1 MATDLNKIHIL
12 GRLTKDPEL
21 KDLGQSK
28 VANFSIAN
36 NRTYVQNGEK
46 KTDVSYFDC
55 EAWSGLA
62 DVVKKFAPKGKQ
74 VAIEGRLIQQ
84 SWEADG
90 KKFSKIKIRVE
101 NLQLVGSQFSTSDVS
116 SPSDDYSNYQT
127 DIDEEDSVF

>member
-21 KDLGQSK
+21 KELGQSK
-28 VANFSIAN
+28 VVNFSIAN

-46 KTDVSYFDC
+46 KTDVNYFDC

-62 DVVKKFAPKGKQ
+62 EVVKKFAPKGKQ
-74 VAIEGRLIQQ
+74 VAIEGRLVQQ

-90 KKFSKIKIRVE
+90 KKFSKVKIRVE
-101 NLQLVGSQFSTSDVS
+101 NLQLVGSQISSSSTN
-116 SPSDDYSNYQT
+116 PSDDYSNYQT
-127 DIDEEDSVF
+127 DIDEEDTVF